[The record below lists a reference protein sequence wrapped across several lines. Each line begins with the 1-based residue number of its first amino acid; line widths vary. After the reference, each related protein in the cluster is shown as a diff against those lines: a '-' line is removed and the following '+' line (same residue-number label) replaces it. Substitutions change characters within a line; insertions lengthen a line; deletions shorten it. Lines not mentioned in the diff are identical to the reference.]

1 MVRIAIFH
9 YRSIQRRIRNLNVI
23 EPTCIELTF
32 IICSLQLRSR
42 KAQTTYPKLFTLW
55 LLPQMPLRQRDT
67 VCLLPGLT
75 KIVIWYAMMRLS
87 RHPDHA
93 VYIAA
98 ELEGKAVLLWYL
110 ATEERKSGGT
120 FPVVA
125 PSSFAIRS
133 SSSHNVISVKLMVGL
148 NNAVL
153 PRSDID
159 ISCIFHFPSFFTL
172 PSFPLLLDV
181 VKPLL
186 HPAPT
191 NPRLWQKYY
200 PPMLITIS
208 PCLLPSTHADC

>member
-1 MVRIAIFH
+1 M
-9 YRSIQRRIRNLNVI
+9 
-23 EPTCIELTF
+23 
-32 IICSLQLRSR
+32 
-42 KAQTTYPKLFTLW
+42 
-55 LLPQMPLRQRDT
+55 
-67 VCLLPGLT
+67 
-75 KIVIWYAMMRLS
+75 
-87 RHPDHA
+87 
-93 VYIAA
+93 
-98 ELEGKAVLLWYL
+98 
-110 ATEERKSGGT
+110 
-120 FPVVA
+120 VA

-191 NPRLWQKYY
+191 NPRL
-200 PPMLITIS
+200 
-208 PCLLPSTHADC
+208 